1 MSNSSL
7 TMLSYC
13 KIYSEASLPCITYL
27 RYFKEYLDEKIPLK
41 LWKIVVIK
49 RLRNSSYTPVYDVR
63 PKLLLWFPQHIIC
76 PLYSISIQC
85 FSICRLHAIQYNIG
99 YFTLKKVIWC
109 CWYGKKNFEDTYKKY
124 VKYCPFSLIQQNR
137 TFEMLAML
145 CLPKTIHKISLL
157 QHYVFI
163 ALTSSKK
170 TNLDLNLKLSN
181 IQNDMFSTWFCMWS
195 IWLGFYS

>member
-1 MSNSSL
+1 
-7 TMLSYC
+7 MLSYC

-109 CWYGKKNFEDTYKKY
+109 CWYGKKTLKIHIK
-124 VKYCPFSLIQQNR
+124 S
-137 TFEMLAML
+137 MLNIVRFRWYSRIEPL
-145 CLPKTIHKISLL
+145 KCSRCFFCQKL
-157 QHYVFI
+157 FI
-163 ALTSSKK
+163 KSAC
-170 TNLDLNLKLSN
+170 SN
-181 IQNDMFSTWFCMWS
+181 ILFLLHLHHQRKL
-195 IWLGFYS
+195 I

>member
-1 MSNSSL
+1 MHFLFCLFWARKQDLVKQHLEYRPNLSRQNKCSRSKCALISTSIYEITSGKWHDSTLSTSSL

-13 KIYSEASLPCITYL
+13 EIYSEASLPCRTYL

-109 CWYGKKNFEDTYKKY
+109 CWYGKK
-124 VKYCPFSLIQQNR
+124 
-137 TFEMLAML
+137 
-145 CLPKTIHKISLL
+145 
-157 QHYVFI
+157 
-163 ALTSSKK
+163 
-170 TNLDLNLKLSN
+170 KLWRY
-181 IQNDMFSTWFCMWS
+181 I
-195 IWLGFYS
+195 